1 LNGEHERCRRR
12 KPGCHAD
19 PPPPLRRWNLR
30 ELADVVAA
38 RCHRLEK
45 GRRFHHHSSTLRAP
59 AEMMLDVRA
68 RLGRQ
73 HTIGVLGQALGIRM
87 PQVV

>member
-1 LNGEHERCRRR
+1 
-12 KPGCHAD
+12 
-19 PPPPLRRWNLR
+19 
-30 ELADVVAA
+30 
-38 RCHRLEK
+38 
-45 GRRFHHHSSTLRAP
+45 
-59 AEMMLDVRA
+59 MMLDVRA